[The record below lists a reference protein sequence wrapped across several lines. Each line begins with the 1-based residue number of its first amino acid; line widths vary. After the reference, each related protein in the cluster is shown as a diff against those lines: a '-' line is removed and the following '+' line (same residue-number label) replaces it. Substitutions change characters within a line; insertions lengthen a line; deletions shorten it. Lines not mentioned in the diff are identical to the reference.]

1 MCVTSSRLKMPK
13 AAAGVSR
20 ILALC
25 SVTNSFTS
33 ACVAV
38 FNPPRGLVEVTDLFE
53 QFFRFFV
60 NKTSAVESSSHAP
73 SRASGRLSR
82 GAAHFFVARSVG
94 WMEEKMA
101 HLSKRVLDQ
110 GMLEDR

>member
-1 MCVTSSRLKMPK
+1 VSAWRFSTRR
-13 AAAGVSR
+13 AAWEE
-20 ILALC
+20 
-25 SVTNSFTS
+25 
-33 ACVAV
+33 VAD
-38 FNPPRGLVEVTDLFE
+38 FCG
-53 QFFRFFV
+53 QFFRFSL